1 MALVKIVVTM
11 HNTKKIILE
20 NVKNIF
26 RIKKCIMKFLNIKSI
41 AILKMQTKKLIKN
54 GPGKI

>member
-26 RIKKCIMKFLNIKSI
+26 RIKKCMMKFLNIKSI

>member
-1 MALVKIVVTM
+1 MLKIY
-11 HNTKKIILE
+11 LE
-20 NVKNIF
+20 L
-26 RIKKCIMKFLNIKSI
+26 KFLNIKSI

>member
-1 MALVKIVVTM
+1 M

-26 RIKKCIMKFLNIKSI
+26 RTKKCIMKFLNIKSI

>member
-1 MALVKIVVTM
+1 M

-54 GPGKI
+54 GPGKT

>member
-54 GPGKI
+54 GPGKT

>member
-20 NVKNIF
+20 NVKNVF